1 MEREEYECKMCENYM
16 TEQEY
21 ELCDI
26 CRECGEGE
34 TDNINTGY
42 TLKTKVMKIINSS
55 NNKGRIHQIVEFNDK
70 KFKIIAALENGSTT
84 LEARI
89 MNSDGVFDFIL
100 SYNDLNYDFNGASYV
115 SSQNIKDAALNE
127 GLDKMKALI
136 KKIYK
141 IEVPEAE
148 ITPEELIANC
158 RDTNEEH
165 SWVVSER
172 CNTGKWSEAEC
183 DKCGLRKSNS

>member
-1 MEREEYECKMCENYM
+1 MGREEYECKMCENYM

-55 NNKGRIHQIVEFNDK
+55 NSKGRIHQIVEFNDK
-70 KFKIIAALENGSTT
+70 KFKIIAALVNGSPT

-136 KKIYK
+136 KKIY
-141 IEVPEAE
+141 
-148 ITPEELIANC
+148 T
-158 RDTNEEH
+158 
-165 SWVVSER
+165 
-172 CNTGKWSEAEC
+172 
-183 DKCGLRKSNS
+183 